1 MRKPPSRRLAYHK
14 RHRVEKGDIV
24 IILAR
29 GGGGMSCLHSLSHDL
44 RSQKEGGEAKNSY
57 FLEEIFLA

>member
-1 MRKPPSRRLAYHK
+1 
-14 RHRVEKGDIV
+14 
-24 IILAR
+24 
-29 GGGGMSCLHSLSHDL
+29 MSCLHSLSHDL